1 MEIRQDDGTVLFRH
15 DYADLN
21 NVMGTEA
28 MLYRVGGKTYLVIEE
43 NGYMDGS
50 EERFRSYTIYLI
62 DSKANTIKELKRSS
76 CVRAYPN
83 PARKGEVV
91 TMEIPIAEDKA
102 SQREVCVTSVD
113 GRTVTRMSVEAG
125 VRTVQI
131 PIQRIPSGVYNF
143 TLTEKGRVVEN
154 SRIIVR

>member
-1 MEIRQDDGTVLFRH
+1 M
-15 DYADLN
+15 
-21 NVMGTEA
+21 
-28 MLYRVGGKTYLVIEE
+28 
-43 NGYMDGS
+43 
-50 EERFRSYTIYLI
+50 
-62 DSKANTIKELKRSS
+62 
-76 CVRAYPN
+76 
-83 PARKGEVV
+83 
-91 TMEIPIAEDKA
+91 
-102 SQREVCVTSVD
+102 TSVD